1 MGNNLPWE
9 QLKKYF
15 CLRAPFPK
23 EKIKEV
29 KEISLKC

>member
-9 QLKKYF
+9 WLNKYF
-15 CLRAPFPK
+15 CLRDPFSNG
-23 EKIKEV
+23 KIKEV